1 LSRVE
6 LASIST
12 NTTSV
17 HLNVEQGRNGRGNY
31 TGERLARER
40 PKVYRQIIELLAQ
53 GVSLVPV
60 FGVSVDKLVA
70 LSNDP
75 MQVQVSHTQTH
86 DLGRNLY
93 ARLEQLAQRL
103 QPTPVHAACVNEAQS
118 LPNGDT
124 VPDSG
129 AENGVNPGEE
139 AAKKAQVNR
148 PQD

>member
-1 LSRVE
+1 LYAQQCAFRIKDANLAGAKARAAFRVVDG
-6 LASIST
+6 LLLPSAAH
-12 NTTSV
+12 V
-17 HLNVEQGRNGRGNY
+17 R
-31 TGERLARER
+31 AF
-40 PKVYRQIIELLAQ
+40 RQY
-53 GVSLVPV
+53 VPV